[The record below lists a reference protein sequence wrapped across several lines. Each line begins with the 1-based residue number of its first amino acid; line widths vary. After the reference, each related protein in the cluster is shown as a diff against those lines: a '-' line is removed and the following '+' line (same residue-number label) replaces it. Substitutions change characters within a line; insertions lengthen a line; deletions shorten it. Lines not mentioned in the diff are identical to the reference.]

1 MIYQLPNGKV
11 IEITIEQ
18 FLRMTD
24 EDMQYMIAN
33 NFGEEINNP
42 FFDSVLNTFEHNNE
56 ELIEEIG
63 LDELTEEDK
72 EELQSYLDEDYDI
85 EEDYNED

>member
-11 IEITIEQ
+11 IEITVEQ
-18 FLRMTD
+18 FLKMTD
-24 EDMQYMIAN
+24 EDVQYMIAN

-56 ELIEEIG
+56 EQIEEIRSSRVFNRKN
-63 LDELTEEDK
+63 EEF
-72 EELQSYLDEDYDI
+72 
-85 EEDYNED
+85 